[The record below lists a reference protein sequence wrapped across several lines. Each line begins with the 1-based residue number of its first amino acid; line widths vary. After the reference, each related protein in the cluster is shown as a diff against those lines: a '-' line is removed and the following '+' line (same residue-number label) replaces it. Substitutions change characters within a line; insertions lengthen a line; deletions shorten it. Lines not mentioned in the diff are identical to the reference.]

1 MFRKE
6 NPCAKDLEF
15 FEFLSHKC
23 NQIEKMACVF
33 WRKFVGVHE
42 QKSCVHVHFWA
53 RILMHC
59 KFVMYFWTQ
68 RNSFWLLDHSWKVH
82 AAFQN
87 QKFSIELKIV
97 FSWIFV
103 WTLSTFEARLRCA
116 PLKVFEKLDLAAQNS
131 ESCFLEDLVTWCQKK
146 KKKLNRKSNCFVF
159 QKLKHVA
166 FLPLSYFLRIKNS
179 FLSKWSACSHFSMK
193 GVVFEWLLINLE
205 TMFMPETEI
214 CRRP

>member
-1 MFRKE
+1 MFRME
-6 NPCAKDLEF
+6 NPCAKDVEF

-23 NQIEKMACVF
+23 NQIEKKACIF
-33 WRKFVGVHE
+33 WRKFVGAHE
-42 QKSCVHVHFWA
+42 QKSCVHVHFCA
-53 RILMHC
+53 HILMHC

-116 PLKVFEKLDLAAQNS
+116 PLKVFEKLDCVF
-131 ESCFLEDLVTWCQKK
+131 SCSKLGKLLFGRLSYLMSKK
-146 KKKLNRKSNCFVF
+146 KEKTQPKVKLLCFPKVEARCVFTPELFFTHKK
-159 QKLKHVA
+159 
-166 FLPLSYFLRIKNS
+166 
-179 FLSKWSACSHFSMK
+179 
-193 GVVFEWLLINLE
+193 
-205 TMFMPETEI
+205 
-214 CRRP
+214 

>member
-1 MFRKE
+1 
-6 NPCAKDLEF
+6 
-15 FEFLSHKC
+15 
-23 NQIEKMACVF
+23 MACVF

-53 RILMHC
+53 RILMYC
-59 KFVMYFWTQ
+59 KFVIYFWTQ

-97 FSWIFV
+97 FSCIFV
-103 WTLSTFEARLRCA
+103 WTLSTFEARLRWA
-116 PLKVFEKLDLAAQNS
+116 PLKVFEKLDRVF
-131 ESCFLEDLVTWCQKK
+131 SCSKLGKLLFGRLSYLMSKKK